1 MQTKKIVPGGKEFPA
16 VSAVTMLFSFETGD
30 KHLPHQASLMKS
42 SPFLKSFRDKSVDQ
56 VSASVHSVE
65 MKMFAFANVSWAVGS
80 KEPWL
85 DGLASFVRPLDG
97 ERLGAQEGVC
107 VCVRACVGGGTEGWV
122 GDCESQAK
130 GLEDKGG
137 GGDS

>member
-1 MQTKKIVPGGKEFPA
+1 
-16 VSAVTMLFSFETGD
+16 
-30 KHLPHQASLMKS
+30 MKS
-42 SPFLKSFRDKSVDQ
+42 SPSLKSFRDKSVDQ
-56 VSASVHSVE
+56 VSASVYSVE
-65 MKMFAFANVSWAVGS
+65 MQMFAYANVSWAVGS

-97 ERLGAQEGVC
+97 ERLGAQGCVC
-107 VCVRACVGGGTEGWV
+107 VCACGGGTEVWV
-122 GDCESQAK
+122 GDRESQAK